1 MNLKKENQK
10 SPELSIHDFIRIQE
24 IFNQKNWPIEE
35 GFDDHVF
42 ENFCNML
49 ACLEIEQR
57 ELVINLT
64 EKFLWVQEHTY
75 TKHFS
80 VAFDTFIK
88 SHDFSRGKKIYI
100 CPLLPEEDFEK
111 SKSSIFLLYFVKASL
126 RAIQSKY
133 PDFAITYADLPNA
146 VNLDL
151 VNDGYTLCLIDDFI
165 GTGETVE
172 RAAEYFLN
180 RDVSKNM
187 MIVLSLVSMKTGLT
201 VLKSN
206 GFSVYTD
213 VCCDKGISGSGDTK
227 QLELM
232 REIENSIQVSEIY
245 RFGYKGSEAL
255 VKMKRTPNNTF
266 PIFWLRNKKNKY
278 APFAR

>member
-133 PDFAITYADLPNA
+133 PDFAIFIRHFLAHSTRFSKSRNA
-146 VNLDL
+146 NTALL
-151 VNDGYTLCLIDDFI
+151 
-165 GTGETVE
+165 
-172 RAAEYFLN
+172 
-180 RDVSKNM
+180 
-187 MIVLSLVSMKTGLT
+187 
-201 VLKSN
+201 
-206 GFSVYTD
+206 
-213 VCCDKGISGSGDTK
+213 SGSK
-227 QLELM
+227 
-232 REIENSIQVSEIY
+232 
-245 RFGYKGSEAL
+245 KA
-255 VKMKRTPNNTF
+255 TPAF
-266 PIFWLRNKKNKY
+266 SGIGL
-278 APFAR
+278 